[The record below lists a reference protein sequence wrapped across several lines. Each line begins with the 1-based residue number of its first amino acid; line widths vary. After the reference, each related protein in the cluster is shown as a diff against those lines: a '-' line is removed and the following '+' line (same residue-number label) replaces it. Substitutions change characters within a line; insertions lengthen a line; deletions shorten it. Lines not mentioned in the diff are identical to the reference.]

1 MTAHVFGLADLTPTP
16 QPRTNDDS
24 IGYRLDVV
32 ASSVVEVVGAA
43 GGWLYDRRAAG
54 WQVNVFLPGTA
65 DRRPLQILGV
75 GSWALDDAFASGPVS
90 GRALAVSA
98 ALVAG
103 DARIRDMVRAALNNT
118 RASVTLWGDDWPVPV
133 DRTMQ
138 PAHHRLSAA
147 ARAFK
152 QHALTAAGAAHRA
165 VDPAEA
171 FLSDLTPCRA
181 VDADLIPLAR

>member
-1 MTAHVFGLADLTPTP
+1 MTAHVFGLTEFAPTP
-16 QPRTNDDS
+16 RPRTTDDS

-32 ASSVVEVVGAA
+32 ASSVVDVVGAA
-43 GGWLYDRRAAG
+43 AGWLYDRRAAG
-54 WQVNVFLPGTA
+54 WQVNVFVPGSA
-65 DRRPLQILGV
+65 DRRALQILGV
-75 GSWALDDAFASGPVS
+75 RCWALDDAFGSGPVS

-98 ALVAG
+98 DLVTG
-103 DARIRDMVRAALNNT
+103 DARLGDTVRAALNNT
-118 RASVTLWGDDWPVPV
+118 RTSVTLWGDAWPLPV
-133 DRTMQ
+133 DRTVR

-152 QHALTAAGAAHRA
+152 KHALAAAGAAHRA

-181 VDADLIPLAR
+181 VDVDLIPLAR